1 MTDAAKIK
9 DTRRKLEAAGV
20 EYCYASYVDVHG
32 VPKAKVVPLASFEKM
47 AAGSELFTV
56 GAMDGMGLVGP
67 EKDECAA
74 VPDLDSLIVLPW
86 DKRFAWFA
94 SDLHYH
100 GKPYVNC
107 SRVLL
112 KRRVEAAKRA
122 GFIFNIG
129 VETEFY
135 MFRKGPDG
143 VTPLVD
149 TRFKGPCPAY
159 DVYQTSRATP
169 YIEPLVRYMNEL
181 GWGVYSFDQEGGHSQ
196 YEMDFAYADALTMSD
211 RLTFFRFMA
220 KTVAAETGAVA
231 SFMPKPFANDFR
243 SGAHFNMS
251 LADVRSGKNMFDPKN
266 NPVGALAKRHQIAVP
281 DITFHFTGG
290 LLKHAPALAAVAC
303 PTFNSYKGLIAQGD
317 MPDMSWAPVLR
328 CYGRNNRS
336 AMLRLPMN
344 RYCIENRSPDIST
357 NFYLTAALSLAAGL
371 DGMHH
376 RIDPGPPWNDNLY
389 DVERAKG
396 KVARNGHGGD
406 NDARPQRLPRTL
418 IEALD
423 AFEDNSLAERTF
435 GKEFCDIYV
444 RQKTK
449 EWEHGFYRVGVE
461 ERAEML
467 DFV

>member
-94 SDLHYH
+94 SDLYYH
-100 GKPYVNC
+100 GKPYANC
-107 SRVLL
+107 SRILL
-112 KRRVEAAKRA
+112 KRRVEAARRA

-169 YIEPLVRYMNEL
+169 YPRAARALHERARMGRLLLRPGGRPQPVRD
-181 GWGVYSFDQEGGHSQ
+181 G
-196 YEMDFAYADALTMSD
+196 
-211 RLTFFRFMA
+211 
-220 KTVAAETGAVA
+220 
-231 SFMPKPFANDFR
+231 
-243 SGAHFNMS
+243 
-251 LADVRSGKNMFDPKN
+251 
-266 NPVGALAKRHQIAVP
+266 
-281 DITFHFTGG
+281 
-290 LLKHAPALAAVAC
+290 
-303 PTFNSYKGLIAQGD
+303 
-317 MPDMSWAPVLR
+317 
-328 CYGRNNRS
+328 
-336 AMLRLPMN
+336 
-344 RYCIENRSPDIST
+344 
-357 NFYLTAALSLAAGL
+357 LSLTPT
-371 DGMHH
+371 
-376 RIDPGPPWNDNLY
+376 RS
-389 DVERAKG
+389 R
-396 KVARNGHGGD
+396 
-406 NDARPQRLPRTL
+406 
-418 IEALD
+418 
-423 AFEDNSLAERTF
+423 
-435 GKEFCDIYV
+435 
-444 RQKTK
+444 
-449 EWEHGFYRVGVE
+449 
-461 ERAEML
+461 
-467 DFV
+467 